1 MTLKH
6 VPFMDL
12 ARTLDPLHGAT
23 MDAIDDVVRSHR
35 YIKGPRVEAFEHA
48 MTHACGVRHAI
59 GVSSGTDAL
68 LVSLMA
74 LGVGAGDEVIT
85 TPMTFFAT
93 AGCIARLGATPV
105 FVDID
110 PITYNIDPS
119 QIERAITARTKA
131 ILPVHLYG
139 HMAQMDELLAVA
151 HAHNLPIVEDAA
163 QAVGATSPEGP
174 AGSVGDFGC
183 LSFFPTKNL
192 GGAGDGGMVMTQD
205 DQQAAHVRVLAS
217 HGANPKYV
225 HALIGGNFR
234 LDALQAA
241 VLSVKLPYL
250 EAWNAQRQ
258 ANAQRYSSLLSALP
272 VTLPVVRAGYTST
285 FHQYCIRVPN
295 RDAVQQQLK
304 ELGVQTMVYY
314 PVALH
319 EQACFAHLGYTPQD
333 LPEAT
338 RASKEVL
345 ALPIFPGL
353 TVEEQEHVATALKQV
368 LSNVSSTQMTSI

>member
-12 ARTLDPLHGAT
+12 ARTLDPLHGDT
-23 MDAIDDVVRSHR
+23 MEAIDHVLRSHR
-35 YIKGPRVEAFEHA
+35 YIKGPGVESFEQA
-48 MTHACGVRHAI
+48 MGRACGARHAV

-74 LGVGAGDEVIT
+74 LGVGHGDEVIT

-110 PITYNIDPS
+110 PHTYNIDPS
-119 QIERAITARTKA
+119 RIERAITPRTKA

-139 HMAQMDELLAVA
+139 HMTQMDALLAVA
-151 HAHNLPIVEDAA
+151 RAHDLPVVEDAA
-163 QAVGATSPEGP
+163 QAVGATCPEGP

-192 GGAGDGGMVMTQD
+192 GGAGDGGMVLTQD
-205 DQQAAHVRVLAS
+205 DARAQRVRVLAS
-217 HGANPKYV
+217 HGADPKYV

-241 VLSVKLPYL
+241 VLSVKLPHL
-250 EAWNAQRQ
+250 EGWNAQRQ
-258 ANAQRYSSLLSALP
+258 ANARRYDALLAALP
-272 VTLPVVRAGYTST
+272 ITLPVVRPGYTST
-285 FHQYCIRVPN
+285 FHQYCVRVAG
-295 RDAVQQQLK
+295 RDAVQQRLK

-319 EQACFAHLGYTPQD
+319 EQVCFADLGYTPRD

-338 RASKEVL
+338 RASHEIL

-353 TVEEQEHVATALKQV
+353 TPQEQEHVAWALEQA
-368 LSNVSSTQMTSI
+368 L